1 MSCLLYKARVIEI
14 KTSLISCNFKN
25 WPLRPFFELPNHYS
39 FSSSDSRNVQIA
51 LRSPWPSLSVS
62 SLSSLRIWLFLI
74 KSQLNFCLIFLS
86 SFRLTNPILDSL
98 KKTNYTLP
106 ESTTVSVKSI
116 LCTLL
121 DSEAA
126 PDEQKLKHVTL
137 ALALLISSRTSIHES
152 LTWIPERISASAESV
167 LHAISKEFGA
177 VLLNLLPE
185 LVPLLKERIKES
197 SIDIDN
203 ESDQVTAASARAPVV
218 LAILAAYQFRWFATQ
233 VRNRWKQLKNL
244 SCVVKL

>member
-1 MSCLLYKARVIEI
+1 M
-14 KTSLISCNFKN
+14 
-25 WPLRPFFELPNHYS
+25 
-39 FSSSDSRNVQIA
+39 
-51 LRSPWPSLSVS
+51 
-62 SLSSLRIWLFLI
+62 
-74 KSQLNFCLIFLS
+74 
-86 SFRLTNPILDSL
+86 
-98 KKTNYTLP
+98 
-106 ESTTVSVKSI
+106 
-116 LCTLL
+116 
-121 DSEAA
+121 
-126 PDEQKLKHVTL
+126 TL

-152 LTWIPERISASAESV
+152 FTWIPERISASAESV